1 MMFSLLDL
9 WEQTKEKV
17 SLVDGSLVNAIAKS
31 RTSGFGSVCVP
42 KALSSFHCTVSC
54 EVIC

>member
-31 RTSGFGSVCVP
+31 RTFGLVVCAFP
-42 KALSSFHCTVSC
+42 KRCLVFTVQ
-54 EVIC
+54 